1 MARQPVVEPRPME
14 LVWPSR
20 AYLPSYVSALNRG
33 WARDETRPESG
44 AEDRAAIKAN
54 ADRFLASLVDR
65 EAKGGR
71 IVMPDGSKVRRLP
84 GYKCWMWDGEFCG
97 SIDLRWQPGTDA
109 LPLYCL
115 GHIGYNVV
123 PWKQRRGYATRALGA
138 MLKLAAGEGLKRVEI
153 TTSPDNFASQK
164 VIVANGGELVE
175 TFITLPSQGSLTKLR
190 YRIALA

>member
-1 MARQPVVEPRPME
+1 
-14 LVWPSR
+14 
-20 AYLPSYVSALNRG
+20 
-33 WARDETRPESG
+33 
-44 AEDRAAIKAN
+44 
-54 ADRFLASLVDR
+54 
-65 EAKGGR
+65 
-71 IVMPDGSKVRRLP
+71 MPDGSKVRRLP

-115 GHIGYNVV
+115 GHIDYNVV
-123 PWKQRRGYATRALGA
+123 PWKQRRGYATRALGV

>member
-1 MARQPVVEPRPME
+1 MSKAETRPME
-14 LVWPSR
+14 LVWPAK

-44 AEDRAAIKAN
+44 SEERAAIKAN

-65 EAKGGR
+65 EANGGR

-97 SIDLRWQPGTDA
+97 SIDLRWQPGTDT

-123 PWKQRRGYATRALGA
+123 PWKQRKGYATRALGA
-138 MLKLAAGEGLKRVEI
+138 MLMLAAGEGLSRVEI
-153 TTSPDNFASQK
+153 TTSPDNVASQK
-164 VIVANGGELVE
+164 VIAANGGVLIE
-175 TFITLPSQGSLTKLR
+175 TFITLPSQGSLTKFR
-190 YRIALA
+190 YRIDL